1 MFILVCVFMFIFILH
16 IYIYIYIYYLL
27 FIFMI
32 TFIFVNNLYYLI
44 LYYYTIVGF
53 YSWQYDVFTELLT
66 LSDWAAGVLEEPLR
80 TQSQHDGRGMAWT
93 PWPWWLQTDGHRWW
107 NIRWLHPCSPVNIY
121 IKLWKSMDFPYRWWI
136 FYLSL
141 LEGKMYD
148 ELYTDDFQYSPKV
161 GNTFLKM
168 GFYAREI
175 KG

>member
-1 MFILVCVFMFIFILH
+1 
-16 IYIYIYIYYLL
+16 
-27 FIFMI
+27 MI
-32 TFIFVNNLYYLI
+32 IFIFVNIFILYYLI
-44 LYYYTIVGF
+44 LLYNCWILFMTIWCIHWASHPVR
-53 YSWQYDVFTELLT
+53 
-66 LSDWAAGVLEEPLR
+66 LSCRSSRRAASHAEPTWWTR
-80 TQSQHDGRGMAWT
+80 HGMNAMAMVA
-93 PWPWWLQTDGHRWW
+93 TDGHRWW

-148 ELYTDDFQYSPKV
+148 ELYTDDFQDSPKV